1 MLWCVFGLCVINCY
15 LYTLYCLFTIK
26 NVGEEEEE
34 DKEATEKKKVTSGEH
49 KMAARNMGLQDPV
62 EMSAEHNKCTHLNC
76 TALKCTNGSMS
87 SGTQLTCT
95 CKVAAHQH
103 GAAHK

>member
-1 MLWCVFGLCVINCY
+1 
-15 LYTLYCLFTIK
+15 
-26 NVGEEEEE
+26 
-34 DKEATEKKKVTSGEH
+34 
-49 KMAARNMGLQDPV
+49 MAERNMGLHDPV
-62 EMSAEHNKCTHLNC
+62 EMSAEHSKCTHLNC

-103 GAAHK
+103 GATHKQFLFTREARSVLFNVL

>member
-1 MLWCVFGLCVINCY
+1 MFGLCDINCH
-15 LYTLYCLFTIK
+15 LYTLCCPFAIK
-26 NVGEEEEE
+26 NVVEEE
-34 DKEATEKKKVTSGEH
+34 DKEAMKKKKVTSGEH
-49 KMAARNMGLQDPV
+49 KMAVRNMGLHDPV
-62 EMSAEHNKCTHLNC
+62 EVSAEHNKCTHLNC

-95 CKVAAHQH
+95 RKVAAHQH